1 MLLKLILTVSLSFM
15 ILIFNYYKISI
26 DLYSLNLRKK
36 ILRRIIEREI
46 KLIYR
51 AIIVIHVELASLP
64 DTNGRLLR
72 RLCSL
77 DRWSGSQVGG
87 QRSPICWLL
96 RVGPDGKFPRA
107 WKPRPTDRTLV
118 PDGCLVSWKLGEAQS
133 ASWRTASS

>member
-1 MLLKLILTVSLSFM
+1 MWIYTLQ
-15 ILIFNYYKISI
+15 ISE
-26 DLYSLNLRKK
+26 KK
-36 ILRRIIEREI
+36 TLRRVVEREI

-64 DTNGRLLR
+64 DTNGRLLQ

-87 QRSPICWLL
+87 QRSPILWPL

-107 WKPRPTDRTLV
+107 WKPRPTDRNFGSRWL
-118 PDGCLVSWKLGEAQS
+118 LG
-133 ASWRTASS
+133 